1 MVLFIPTG
9 LQVSHFSD
17 KGKLSDPFYRLEHL
31 GEDQQKAK
39 EAEPLLVRMQR
50 VSNIKHQNDYALNR
64 SLRSKLRVSNI
75 CSFLKQNAR
84 IFLSWEVGSFF
95 FLRD

>member
-1 MVLFIPTG
+1 MVVLLMPTC
-9 LQVSHFSD
+9 LQFSHFSD

-64 SLRSKLRVSNI
+64 SLRSQLRVSSS
-75 CSFLKQNAR
+75 CSFKQNPK
-84 IFLSWEVGSFF
+84 IFLSC
-95 FLRD
+95 